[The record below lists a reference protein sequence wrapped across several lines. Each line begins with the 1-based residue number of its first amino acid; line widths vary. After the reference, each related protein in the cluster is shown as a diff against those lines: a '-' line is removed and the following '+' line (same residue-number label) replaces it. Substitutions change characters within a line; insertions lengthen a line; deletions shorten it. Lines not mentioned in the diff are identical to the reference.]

1 MVKQTVL
8 PPPWVFGFDNFDR
21 DNEVDEL
28 GWNGHSYPF
37 VLEQLVSIPL
47 SSPCEPVKAHSL
59 DEGTGSQAHLASFRL
74 TKLMSLNKL
83 IE

>member
-1 MVKQTVL
+1 MVKKALL
-8 PPPWVFGFDNFDR
+8 PTSWIFGFDNFDGN
-21 DNEVDEL
+21 NEVDEL

-47 SSPCEPVKAHSL
+47 SSPCEPANAHSL
-59 DEGTGSQAHLASFRL
+59 DEGTGSQAHMASFRL
-74 TKLMSLNKL
+74 TKLMSLNEL